1 MGTENETA
9 SFDAATEAVMAPQEG
24 SEAVE
29 SSSNTEKEQSKI
41 RKFFSDF
48 FTYFQLL
55 VYANPTWL
63 DILLLTIGAISAAAA
78 GVPFPLM
85 GILFGQLVD
94 DLNTASCDAKSPS
107 ADEASRIQHS
117 IDSKVLELTYIGIA
131 SFVLIYIYIVC
142 WSIFSRRLEARIRDR
157 YFQALLQQDATFYDK
172 RQAGELSSRLNAD
185 VQAVQSGTSEK
196 VGICIACTSFFLTA
210 YIVAF
215 IKNWRLA
222 VILLSLIPAFFLMA
236 GLGSAFSAKYTSAMS
251 DAIGSASSIAQ
262 ETLSNIAV
270 VQAFGAGPR
279 LEAKFSS
286 HVMTAQ
292 KRGIKKA
299 FVAAVQAGTL
309 YFIAYAANAL
319 SFWQGSHQIVNTIAN
334 PNGVSVGEIYTVIF
348 LLVDACVVFGGASTA
363 FIKLRRDIETPATI
377 NSRST
382 SGLKLADSAAASVS
396 FRDVSF
402 AYASRPDQLVL
413 KNVSFDCPAGKY
425 TAIVGL
431 SGSGKSTVAGLTTRI
446 YDPQDGKVLLDG
458 HDLKDINVKSLRSFI
473 SLVQQEPSLLDR
485 SILENI
491 ALGLF
496 NSPWQKHEKFQS
508 IILGNGLAEVAEK
521 VRHGQDLTTVSLEY
535 SSDMAELVEMICQSA
550 ALVDA
555 SNFIHKL
562 EYGYGTLVGT
572 AGKLVSGGQRQR
584 LAFARALIRDP
595 KILLLDE
602 ATASLDSASEQRIQ
616 TAVESISKGRT
627 IIAIAHRLS
636 TIKNADNII
645 VMNNGEIIEQG
656 THLELMALDGSYAGM
671 VRLQNLASKEQD
683 DTPSLSS
690 TAKGETEIILS
701 EKESS
706 LSEPTA
712 LKEDVSGAASST
724 EQEDSQAAAE
734 AEDKALDANLSG
746 WKIIKMFGLMLRPH
760 LLMLLLAVFSAVIVG
775 GTFSSAGVIFGNTV
789 EKVSPCNST
798 HEILWAGKFFGG
810 LFFMLAVVELLA
822 YTGSWFGF
830 GYIAEKLLYNIRV
843 LTFRSLYE
851 QELDWHQ
858 SEGRSPASLLSIV
871 TADAAAV
878 GGFSGSIMGTMFS
891 IVVNFF
897 IAIILSHIIAWKIAI
912 VCLVTVPILLGSG
925 IMQVRSLS
933 RFERKHAGAFSSA
946 LGITVEAVT
955 SHKTVS
961 SLAIEDEILHTYRR
975 ALKAPQK
982 EMVLSSAY
990 TNFWLAIA
998 NSIGNLI
1005 YAFAYWWGSTR
1016 ITNGEYSQAQ
1026 FFIIL
1031 MAMLVSAQL
1040 WGQMFTLAPE
1050 VSRSRA
1056 AASRILS
1063 LISLGS
1069 AKRLGVTEA
1078 GIGNESRGEKDVEAA
1093 PNTVSSRGVKPS
1105 HGGATVTFRDVSF
1118 AYPARPH
1125 IQILKNTSFTIPAG
1139 QFCGLVGPSGAGK
1152 STIMSLVQRMYR
1164 PTAGSVEIDGVDICA
1179 REGVDFRHDIA
1190 VVPQDCALFDGTV
1203 RFNVGLG
1210 AVPGHEATDAEIE
1223 EACKL
1228 ANIHDTIVALP
1239 KGYDTECGP
1248 NGSRLSGG
1256 QRQRL
1261 AIARA
1266 LVRKPRL
1273 LLLDES
1279 TSALDAESERALQEG
1294 LEQAARGITVIAIT
1308 HRLHTPNASAANLP
1322 FLVFSIYQLEKT
1334 AYQARGG
1341 DGESR
1346 PLISTEEPEEVF
1358 SKSLGIELEKICSFY
1373 SLKEGELL
1381 EEVSQLLHDV
1391 GEGPSL
1397 ETSTTLR
1404 PAQSDAHSTHA
1415 RPTSLHSRGSD
1426 DDDSGTEDDETSGLT
1441 RRKSSSRYG
1450 RRKTASSIPDMAA
1463 SSDFGRSRRYSTT
1476 IDDYG
1481 DQSFLFGST
1490 LYSSAIMLKKRIVA
1504 LYVQLCE
1511 LKSYAQLNKTGFSKV
1526 LKKFDK
1532 ILDKELRS
1540 SYISTYVD
1548 TAYPFKPD
1556 TKKLLEENIAKME
1569 AAYADVVTAGDEEL
1583 ARKDLRSHLREHVV
1597 WERNTVWRDLIGI
1610 ERRGEAARIGQTLLG
1625 QDTGITPKRL
1635 QGDDEIGPAET
1646 QIKTPIGRIVL
1657 PSWLS
1662 NSSVLTLF
1670 ISVVAFF
1677 LLLFVPIL
1685 QNPEQQNCLA
1695 LLVFVSLLWA
1705 TETIPL
1711 FVTSLLIPFLA
1722 VVLRVVREEDPSKP
1736 QKRLTSKEAT
1746 SAIFSAMWSPVI
1758 MLLLGGFT
1766 LAAALSKCKIDKRL
1780 ATLILSKAGTQPRT
1794 VLLANMFVAA
1804 FASMLISNVAA
1815 PVLCFSIIE
1824 VNSNMSKAVIIGIA
1838 LASNIGGMLSPI
1850 ASPQNVVAMGI
1861 MKPEP
1866 TWLQWFFIVIPV
1878 GIVSIV
1884 LIWLLLLITFQ
1895 PGKGTSIAPIRPLKE
1910 KFSGGQWFVAIV
1922 TVITIVLWCTS
1933 HTLESVFGDMGVV
1946 AIIPIVLF
1954 FGIGILTKEDFN
1966 NFPWTI
1972 IILAAGGLSLGK
1984 AVRSS
1989 GLLHTLA
1996 EIVSREVE
2004 GMSLYG
2010 VLVVFSSLILVIAT
2024 FISHTVA
2031 ALIFLPLVYDVGV
2044 AMDQPHP
2051 NLLVMGGVLMCS
2063 AAMGLPTS
2071 GFPNM
2076 TAIMKEDA
2084 TGQRYLSVKHFISRG
2099 VPSSLLTLVVVVT
2112 LGYGI
2117 MEVAGDRILVGLNN
2131 GALRIYRL
2139 NEVTANGASTPPHT
2153 ANATPPQNGDHHPAQ
2168 SAAKPTDLLREV
2180 ERFSTRA
2187 VEQLAIIK
2195 EANIIVSLSNY
2206 HVSLHDLQSYDLI
2219 ETLSRT
2225 KNASCFAITSN
2236 IVRDPDTGV
2245 PEIISRLA
2253 VAVKR
2258 RLLLWN
2264 WHESELSNDVSEVVL
2279 SESIRSI
2286 TWASATKIV
2295 CGMNG
2300 GYVIVDATTQEVEDI
2315 VSPGAVGVSGQG
2327 SRFGAVSSA
2336 GMGYMGLGSYIPKP
2350 LAAKLA
2356 DGEMLLA
2363 KDINTLFVNDEGKA
2377 LEKRQIPWQTAP
2389 ESIGYSYPYIVALQP
2404 PSKGSLEV
2412 RNPDTLSLMQTIQLP
2427 GAAQLHFPPPTSS
2440 LAHAGKGFHISS
2452 DRCVWKMGAT
2462 DYDSQI
2468 GELIEA
2474 SRFDE
2479 AISVLQ
2485 MLEDA
2490 LLKDKKETLREV
2502 KMLKAEGLFKQKKFR
2517 QSMDLMNE
2525 DDVHAPPER
2534 VLRMW
2539 ANCQGAQENAETQVR
2554 KTNGT
2559 RPNSPEV
2566 TASEHAESPTVGGF
2580 VKYFKAAQKKPT
2592 DVASIISTKKDGE
2605 TEDSDNARDAPASED
2620 KPLAGKELT
2629 KAVLELNSYLA
2640 GTRARLQRVIDPVTG
2655 KLKPR
2660 VDQPN
2665 SATEAEDRLLKITP
2679 DESDKEREQKLCETF
2694 RLVDTTL
2701 FRAYMFSQP
2710 SLAGSLFRIPNFCDP
2725 DVVNERL
2732 LEHNRYTELI
2742 DFFHGKKLHRS
2753 ALQLLHQF
2761 GAAPKPNETAPTLHG
2776 PDRTIQ
2782 YLQSLPPSEI
2792 DLILEHAEWTLKA
2805 NPEYAMEI
2813 FIGDTENAETLPAE
2827 KVLPYLRDLDSKLER
2842 QYLEHIIMELDD
2854 TTADFHN
2861 RLVEL
2866 YVSSLSNSERGH
2878 DWDDLEER
2886 FVKFLRESRQ
2896 VYSLTKAFALIP
2908 KDGKIFFAT

>member
-1 MGTENETA
+1 MAAQDDTA
-9 SFDAATEAVMAPQEG
+9 VPNGATEAVAVPQDQN
-24 SEAVE
+24 EAKVE
-29 SSSNTEKEQSKI
+29 SVSSAKGEQANGRSFI
-41 RKFFSDF
+41 SEFFV
-48 FTYFQLL
+48 YFQIL
-55 VYANPTWL
+55 VYANPTWI
-63 DILLLTIGAISAAAA
+63 DIILLVTGTVSAAAA

-94 DLNTASCDAKSPS
+94 DLNTASCDAKTPD
-107 ADEASRIQHS
+107 ADEASRIQSS

-131 SFVLIYIYIVC
+131 SFALIYIYIVC

-157 YFQALLQQDATFYDK
+157 YFQALLQQDATFYDQ

-222 VILLSLIPAFFLMA
+222 AMLLSLIPAFFLMA
-236 GLGSAFSAKYTSAMS
+236 GLGSAFTAKYTSAMS

-286 HVMTAQ
+286 QMMNAQ
-292 KRGIKKA
+292 KKGIKKA
-299 FVAAVQAGTL
+299 LAAAVQAGAL

-319 SFWQGSHQIVNTIAN
+319 SFWQGSHQIVKTIAD
-334 PNGVSVGEIYTVIF
+334 PSGVSVGEIYTVIF
-348 LLVDACVVFGGASTA
+348 LLVDACVVFGSIAPLLPLIGGASTA
-363 FIKLRRDIETPATI
+363 FQKLRQDIETPAII
-377 NSRST
+377 NSGSD
-382 SGLKLADSAAASVS
+382 SGLKLSDSAAASIS
-396 FRDVSF
+396 FRNVTF
-402 AYASRPDQLVL
+402 AYVSRPDQPVL

-446 YDPQDGKVLLDG
+446 YDPQEGKVLLDG
-458 HDLKDINVKSLRSFI
+458 HDLKELNVRNLRSFI

-496 NSPWQKHEKFQS
+496 NSPWEKYQKFQS
-508 IILGNGLAEVAEK
+508 IILSQGLAEVAAK
-521 VRHGQDLTTVSLEY
+521 VRDGQDLTTAARAHSQ
-535 SSDMAELVEMICQSA
+535 DMAELVEMVRHSA
-550 ALVDA
+550 SLADA
-555 SNFIHKL
+555 SSFIDRL
-562 EYGYGTLVGT
+562 ENGYGTLVGT

-602 ATASLDSASEQRIQ
+602 ATASLDSASERRIQ
-616 TAVESISKGRT
+616 EAVESIFKGRT

-645 VMNNGEIIEQG
+645 VMNNGEVIEQG
-656 THLELMALDGSYAGM
+656 THMELMALDGSYAGM

-690 TAKGETEIILS
+690 TSKGDVDIILS
-701 EKESS
+701 EKESALDEVAPTS
-706 LSEPTA
+706 KEELS
-712 LKEDVSGAASST
+712 VSTSSN
-724 EQEDSQAAAE
+724 EQESGQE
-734 AEDKALDANLSG
+734 ASVREDKALDDDQSAWTIMKSLG
-746 WKIIKMFGLMLRPH
+746 RMLRPH

-789 EKVSPCNST
+789 DKVSPCNST
-798 HEILWAGKFFGG
+798 SQILWAGKFFGG
-810 LFFMLAVVELLA
+810 LFFMLAVVELFA

-830 GYIAEKLLYNIRV
+830 GYIAEKLLYKIRV

-858 SEGRSPASLLSIV
+858 SEGRSPSSLLSII

-891 IVVNFF
+891 IVVNFLV
-897 IAIILSHIIAWKIAI
+897 AIILSHIIAWKIAI

-933 RFERKHAGAFSSA
+933 RFERKHAGAFSDA

-955 SHKTVS
+955 SFKTVS
-961 SLAIEDEILHTYRR
+961 SLSIEEEILHTYRR
-975 ALKAPQK
+975 ALKAPQT
-982 EMVLSSAY
+982 EMALASAY

-1016 ITNGEYSQAQ
+1016 ITKGEYSQAQ

-1063 LISLGS
+1063 LINLGS
-1069 AKRLGVTEA
+1069 SKRLDVKDTELA
-1078 GIGNESRGEKDVEAA
+1078 ISSHGEKDVEATPDA
-1093 PNTVSSRGVKPS
+1093 VSRRVLKSSRG
-1105 HGGATVTFRDVSF
+1105 GATITFRDVSF

-1125 IQILKNTSFTIPAG
+1125 IQILKGMSFTIPAG

-1164 PTAGSVEIDGVDICA
+1164 PTGGAVEIDGVDICA

-1190 VVPQDCALFDGTV
+1190 VVPQDCALFDGTIK
-1203 RFNVGLG
+1203 FNVALG
-1210 AVPGHEATDAEIE
+1210 AVPGHEATDSEIE

-1228 ANIHDTIVALP
+1228 ANIHDTIVSLP
-1239 KGYDTECGP
+1239 KGYETECGP

-1279 TSALDAESERALQEG
+1279 TSALDAESEKALQEG

-1308 HRLHTPNASAANLP
+1308 HRLHTVRKADVIFVVEGGQVVDRGRHEELVERNLTASSVNDNPRSTGDFERGGSVQLATSPSISPDTYELSDYKEIAKRSNIQDRQRQREEKRAVKRQWLETQDEMKFSHSIQFNAVPDWSSHYIAYSNLKK
-1322 FLVFSIYQLEKT
+1322 LIYQLEKNVH
-1334 AYQARGG
+1334 QARAG
-1341 DGESR
+1341 DAESR
-1346 PLISTEEPEEVF
+1346 PLISNEEPEDVF

-1381 EEVSQLLHDV
+1381 EEVSQLLRDV

-1404 PAQSDAHSTHA
+1404 PTQSETHSTHA
-1415 RPTSLHSRGSD
+1415 RPTSLRSRGSD
-1426 DDDSGTEDDETSGLT
+1426 DDDSATDDDETTGLT
-1441 RRKSSSRYG
+1441 RHKGKYG
-1450 RRKTASSIPDMAA
+1450 RRRTASSIPDMTA
-1463 SSDFGRSRRYSTT
+1463 SSEFGRSRRYSTT

-1490 LYSSAIMLKKRIVA
+1490 LYSSGIMLKKRIVS

-1511 LKSYAQLNKTGFSKV
+1511 LKSYVQLNKTGFSKV

-1556 TKKLLEENIAKME
+1556 TKKLLDENIAKME
-1569 AAYADVVTAGDEEL
+1569 VAYADVVTAGDEEL
-1583 ARKDLRSHLREHVV
+1583 AKKDLRSHLREHVV

-1610 ERRGEAARIGQTLLG
+1610 ERRAEAARFGQTLLG
-1625 QDTGITPKRL
+1625 QDSGPLPKRL
-1635 QGDDEIGPAET
+1635 QGDDEAGPAET
-1646 QIKTPIGRIVL
+1646 QIKTPIGRIIL

-1662 NSSVLTLF
+1662 NSSVLTLV
-1670 ISVVAFF
+1670 ISVVAFL
-1677 LLLFVPIL
+1677 LLLFIPIL
-1685 QNPEQQNCLA
+1685 ENPEQQNCLA
-1695 LLVFVSLLWA
+1695 LLVFVSLMWA

-1736 QKRLTSKEAT
+1736 PKRLTSKEAT
-1746 SAIFSAMWSPVI
+1746 SAIFSSMWSPVI
-1758 MLLLGGFT
+1758 MLLIGGFT

-1824 VNSNMSKAVIIGIA
+1824 PMLRTLPSDSNMSKAVIIGIA

-1861 MKPEP
+1861 MSPEP

-1878 GIVSIV
+1878 GVVSIV
-1884 LIWLLLLITFQ
+1884 LIWLLLLATFQ

-1910 KFSGGQWFVAIV
+1910 KFTGGQWFVTIV
-1922 TVITIVLWCTS
+1922 TIITIVLWCTS

-1996 EIVSREVE
+1996 EIVSHRVE

-2099 VPSSLLTLVVVVT
+2099 VPSSLITLVVVVT

-2117 MEVAGDRILVGLNN
+2117 MEVAG
-2131 GALRIYRL
+2131 
-2139 NEVTANGASTPPHT
+2139 
-2153 ANATPPQNGDHHPAQ
+2153 
-2168 SAAKPTDLLREV
+2168 
-2180 ERFSTRA
+2180 
-2187 VEQLAIIK
+2187 
-2195 EANIIVSLSNY
+2195 
-2206 HVSLHDLQSYDLI
+2206 
-2219 ETLSRT
+2219 
-2225 KNASCFAITSN
+2225 
-2236 IVRDPDTGV
+2236 
-2245 PEIISRLA
+2245 
-2253 VAVKR
+2253 
-2258 RLLLWN
+2258 
-2264 WHESELSNDVSEVVL
+2264 
-2279 SESIRSI
+2279 
-2286 TWASATKIV
+2286 
-2295 CGMNG
+2295 
-2300 GYVIVDATTQEVEDI
+2300 
-2315 VSPGAVGVSGQG
+2315 
-2327 SRFGAVSSA
+2327 
-2336 GMGYMGLGSYIPKP
+2336 
-2350 LAAKLA
+2350 
-2356 DGEMLLA
+2356 
-2363 KDINTLFVNDEGKA
+2363 
-2377 LEKRQIPWQTAP
+2377 
-2389 ESIGYSYPYIVALQP
+2389 
-2404 PSKGSLEV
+2404 
-2412 RNPDTLSLMQTIQLP
+2412 
-2427 GAAQLHFPPPTSS
+2427 
-2440 LAHAGKGFHISS
+2440 
-2452 DRCVWKMGAT
+2452 
-2462 DYDSQI
+2462 
-2468 GELIEA
+2468 
-2474 SRFDE
+2474 
-2479 AISVLQ
+2479 
-2485 MLEDA
+2485 
-2490 LLKDKKETLREV
+2490 
-2502 KMLKAEGLFKQKKFR
+2502 
-2517 QSMDLMNE
+2517 
-2525 DDVHAPPER
+2525 
-2534 VLRMW
+2534 
-2539 ANCQGAQENAETQVR
+2539 
-2554 KTNGT
+2554 
-2559 RPNSPEV
+2559 
-2566 TASEHAESPTVGGF
+2566 
-2580 VKYFKAAQKKPT
+2580 
-2592 DVASIISTKKDGE
+2592 
-2605 TEDSDNARDAPASED
+2605 
-2620 KPLAGKELT
+2620 
-2629 KAVLELNSYLA
+2629 
-2640 GTRARLQRVIDPVTG
+2640 
-2655 KLKPR
+2655 
-2660 VDQPN
+2660 
-2665 SATEAEDRLLKITP
+2665 
-2679 DESDKEREQKLCETF
+2679 
-2694 RLVDTTL
+2694 
-2701 FRAYMFSQP
+2701 
-2710 SLAGSLFRIPNFCDP
+2710 
-2725 DVVNERL
+2725 
-2732 LEHNRYTELI
+2732 
-2742 DFFHGKKLHRS
+2742 
-2753 ALQLLHQF
+2753 
-2761 GAAPKPNETAPTLHG
+2761 
-2776 PDRTIQ
+2776 
-2782 YLQSLPPSEI
+2782 
-2792 DLILEHAEWTLKA
+2792 
-2805 NPEYAMEI
+2805 
-2813 FIGDTENAETLPAE
+2813 
-2827 KVLPYLRDLDSKLER
+2827 LD
-2842 QYLEHIIMELDD
+2842 
-2854 TTADFHN
+2854 
-2861 RLVEL
+2861 
-2866 YVSSLSNSERGH
+2866 
-2878 DWDDLEER
+2878 
-2886 FVKFLRESRQ
+2886 
-2896 VYSLTKAFALIP
+2896 
-2908 KDGKIFFAT
+2908 

>member
-1 MGTENETA
+1 MAAQDDTAVSNGVIEAAAVPRDENGA
-9 SFDAATEAVMAPQEG
+9 K
-24 SEAVE
+24 VE
-29 SSSNTEKEQSKI
+29 SISNAKGEQNKGKNFISE
-41 RKFFSDF
+41 FFI
-48 FTYFQLL
+48 YFQLL
-55 VYANPTWL
+55 VYANPTWT
-63 DILLLTIGAISAAAA
+63 DIVLLLTGTVSAAAA

-94 DLNTASCDAKSPS
+94 DLNTASCDAQAPD
-107 ADEASRIQHS
+107 ADEASRIH
-117 IDSKVLELTYIGIA
+117 
-131 SFVLIYIYIVC
+131 
-142 WSIFSRRLEARIRDR
+142 RRLEARIRDR
-157 YFQALLQQDATFYDK
+157 YFQALLQQDATFYDQ

-222 VILLSLIPAFFLMA
+222 AMLLSLIPAFFLMA
-236 GLGSAFSAKYTSAMS
+236 GLGSAFTAKFTSAMS

-286 HVMTAQ
+286 HMLNAQ
-292 KRGIKKA
+292 KKGIKKA
-299 FVAAVQAGTL
+299 FAAAVQAGTL

-319 SFWQGSHQIVNTIAN
+319 SFWQGSHQIVKTIAD
-334 PNGVSVGEIYTVIF
+334 PSGLDV
-348 LLVDACVVFGGASTA
+348 ACVVFGGASTA
-363 FIKLRRDIETPATI
+363 FQKLRQDIETPAII
-377 NSRST
+377 NSGSD
-382 SGLKLADSAAASVS
+382 SGLKLSDSAAASIS
-396 FRDVSF
+396 FRNVTF
-402 AYASRPDQLVL
+402 AYISRPDQPVL

-446 YDPQDGKVLLDG
+446 YDPQDGEVLLDG
-458 HDLKDINVKSLRSFI
+458 HDLKQLNVKSLRSFI

-496 NSPWQKHEKFQS
+496 NSPWEKYQKFQS
-508 IILGNGLAEVAEK
+508 IILGQGLAEVAAK
-521 VRHGQDLTTVSLEY
+521 VREGQDLTTVAQAHSQEMTELIEMVRNSASL
-535 SSDMAELVEMICQSA
+535 A
-550 ALVDA
+550 DA
-555 SNFIHKL
+555 SGFIDRL
-562 EYGYGTLVGT
+562 EYGYGTIVGT

-602 ATASLDSASEQRIQ
+602 ATASLDSASERRIQ
-616 TAVESISKGRT
+616 EAVESISEGRT

-645 VMNNGEIIEQG
+645 VMNSGEIIEQG

-671 VRLQNLASKEQD
+671 VRLQSLASKQQD
-683 DTPSLSS
+683 DTPSLS
-690 TAKGETEIILS
+690 K
-701 EKESS
+701 KES
-706 LSEPTA
+706 
-712 LKEDVSGAASST
+712 
-724 EQEDSQAAAE
+724 
-734 AEDKALDANLSG
+734 ALDESA
-746 WKIIKMFGLMLRPH
+746 WTIIKSLGRMLRPH

-798 HEILWAGKFFGG
+798 HQILWAGKFFGG
-810 LFFMLAVVELLA
+810 LFFMLAVVELFA
-822 YTGSWFGF
+822 YTGSWYGF
-830 GYIAEKLLYNIRV
+830 GYIAEKLLYRIRV

-858 SEGRSPASLLSIV
+858 AEGRSPASLLSII

-891 IVVNFF
+891 IVVNFLV
-897 IAIILSHIIAWKIAI
+897 AIILSHIIAWKIAI

-933 RFERKHAGAFSSA
+933 RFERKHAGAFSNA

-955 SHKTVS
+955 SFKTVS
-961 SLAIEDEILHTYRR
+961 SLSIEEEILHTYRR
-975 ALKAPQK
+975 ALKAPQR
-982 EMVLSSAY
+982 EMALASAY

-998 NSIGNLI
+998 NSVGNLI

-1016 ITNGEYSQAQ
+1016 ITKGEYSQAQ

-1063 LISLGS
+1063 LINLGS
-1069 AKRLGVTEA
+1069 SKRLDSKETELDVS
-1078 GIGNESRGEKDVEAA
+1078 SREEKDVEAIPDA
-1093 PNTVSSRGVKPS
+1093 VSSRVLKS
-1105 HGGATVTFRDVSF
+1105 SRGGATITFRDVSF

-1125 IQILKNTSFTIPAG
+1125 IQILKGMSFTIPAG

-1164 PTAGSVEIDGVDICA
+1164 PTGGAVEIDGVDICA

-1190 VVPQDCALFDGTV
+1190 VVPQDCALFDGTIK
-1203 RFNVGLG
+1203 FNVGLG
-1210 AVPGHEATDAEIE
+1210 AVPGHEASDSEIE

-1228 ANIHDTIVALP
+1228 ANIHNTIMSLP
-1239 KGYDTECGP
+1239 KGYQTECGP

-1279 TSALDAESERALQEG
+1279 TSALDAESEKALQEG

-1308 HRLHTPNASAANLP
+1308 HRLHTKL
-1322 FLVFSIYQLEKT
+1322 IYQLEKN
-1334 AYQARGG
+1334 AHQARAG
-1341 DGESR
+1341 DAESR
-1346 PLISTEEPEEVF
+1346 PLISTEEPEDVF

-1381 EEVSQLLHDV
+1381 EEVNQLLHDV

-1404 PAQSDAHSTHA
+1404 PTQSETHSTHA
-1415 RPTSLHSRGSD
+1415 RPSSLRSRGSE
-1426 DDDSGTEDDETSGLT
+1426 DDDSATDDDETTGLT
-1441 RRKSSSRYG
+1441 RHKGKYG
-1450 RRKTASSIPDMAA
+1450 RRRTAGSIPDMTA
-1463 SSDFGRSRRYSTT
+1463 SSEFGRSRRYSTT

-1481 DQSFLFGST
+1481 DQSFIFGST
-1490 LYSSAIMLKKRIVA
+1490 LYSSGIMLKKRIIS

-1511 LKSYAQLNKTGFSKV
+1511 LKSYVQLNKTGFSKV

-1556 TKKLLEENIAKME
+1556 TKKLLDENIAKME
-1569 AAYADVVTAGDEEL
+1569 AAYADVVLGGDEEL
-1583 ARKDLRSHLREHVV
+1583 AKKDLRSHLREHVV

-1610 ERRGEAARIGQTLLG
+1610 ERRAEAARFGQTLLG
-1625 QDTGITPKRL
+1625 QDSGITPKRL
-1635 QGDDEIGPAET
+1635 QGDDEAGPAET
-1646 QIKTPIGRIVL
+1646 QIKTPIGRIIL

-1662 NSSVLTLF
+1662 NSSVLTLV
-1670 ISVVAFF
+1670 ISVTAF
-1677 LLLFVPIL
+1677 LLLLFIPIL
-1685 QNPEQQNCLA
+1685 ENAEQQNCLA
-1695 LLVFVSLLWA
+1695 LLVFVSLMWA

-1711 FVTSLLIPFLA
+1711 FVTSLFIPFLA

-1736 QKRLTSKEAT
+1736 PKRLTSKEAT
-1746 SAIFSAMWSPVI
+1746 AAIFSSMWSPVI
-1758 MLLLGGFT
+1758 MLLIGGFT

-1794 VLLANMFVAA
+1794 VLIANMFVAA

-1824 VNSNMSKAVIIGIA
+1824 PMLRTLPSDSNMSKAVIIGIA

-1861 MKPEP
+1861 MSPEP

-1878 GIVSIV
+1878 GVVSIV
-1884 LIWLLLLITFQ
+1884 LIWLLLLVTFQ

-1910 KFSGGQWFVAIV
+1910 KFTAGQWFVTIV
-1922 TVITIVLWCTS
+1922 TIITIILWCTS

-1996 EIVSREVE
+1996 ELVSHRVE

-2099 VPSSLLTLVVVVT
+2099 VPSSLITLVVVVT

-2139 NEVTANGASTPPHT
+2139 NELPANGSSTPPHT
-2153 ANATPPQNGDHHPAQ
+2153 ANATPPQNGDHAPAD

-2187 VEQLAIIK
+2187 IEQLAIIK
-2195 EANIIVSLSNY
+2195 EANTIVSLSNY

-2258 RLLLWN
+2258 RLLLWS
-2264 WHESELSNDVSEVVL
+2264 WHESELGDEVSEVVL

-2295 CGMNG
+2295 CGMNA
-2300 GYVIVDATTQEVEDI
+2300 GYVIVDAMTQQVEDI
-2315 VSPGAVGVSGQG
+2315 VSPGTVGVSGQG

-2350 LAAKLA
+2350 LATKLA

-2377 LEKRQIPWQTAP
+2377 LEKRQIPWQSAP

-2412 RNPDTLSLMQTIQLP
+2412 RNPDTLSLLQTITLP
-2427 GAAQLHFPPPTSS
+2427 GAAQLHFPPPTVS

-2468 GELIEA
+2468 GELIE
-2474 SRFDE
+2474 SSKFDE
-2479 AISVLQ
+2479 AISILQ

-2490 LLKDKKETLREV
+2490 LLKNKTETLREV
-2502 KMLKAEGLFKQKKFR
+2502 KMLKAESLFKQKKYR

-2534 VLRMW
+2534 VLRMYPVLIAGELSRW
-2539 ANCQGAQENAETQVR
+2539 ANYQETPENTEASP
-2554 KTNGT
+2554 KKINGT
-2559 RPNSPEV
+2559 RSNSPEI
-2566 TASEHAESPTVGGF
+2566 ANEPIESPTAVGGF
-2580 VKYFKAAQKKPT
+2580 AKYFKGSQRKPAE
-2592 DVASIISTKKDGE
+2592 VASIISKKDGE
-2605 TEDSDNARDAPASED
+2605 TEDSDNAKEAPVPED
-2620 KPLAGKELT
+2620 KPLSGKELT

-2660 VDQPN
+2660 TDQPS
-2665 SATEAEDRLLKITP
+2665 SAEEAEDRLLKLTM
-2679 DESDKEREQKLCETF
+2679 DESDKEREQKLRETF

-2725 DVVNERL
+2725 DVVNEKL

-2742 DFFHGKKLHRS
+2742 DFFHGKKLHKS
-2753 ALQLLHQF
+2753 ALELLHKF
-2761 GAAPKPNETAPTLHG
+2761 GAAPKPNEAAPALHG

-2792 DLILEHAEWTLKA
+2792 DLILEHAKWTLKA

-2813 FIGDTENAETLPAE
+2813 FIGDTENAETLPRE
-2827 KVLPYLRDLDSKLER
+2827 KVLPYLQDLDPKLER

-2908 KDGKIFFAT
+2908 KDGKRLL